1 MKCDIIHLQNK
12 VFWYELAII
21 YNISTKLMEY
31 SVLHIHSAVLDFQ
44 YIGTAAPPYQKYLK
58 PLCLI
63 RRGYLVSE
71 ECATGEYLANF
82 KKAIL

>member
-1 MKCDIIHLQNK
+1 
-12 VFWYELAII
+12 
-21 YNISTKLMEY
+21 MEC
-31 SVLHIHSAVLDFQ
+31 SVLHIHSVVLDFQ
-44 YIGTAAPPYQKYLK
+44 YRATAASLYQKYLK

>member
-1 MKCDIIHLQNK
+1 
-12 VFWYELAII
+12 
-21 YNISTKLMEY
+21 MEY
-31 SVLHIHSAVLDFQ
+31 SVLHIQSVVLDFQ
-44 YIGTAAPPYQKYLK
+44 YTTTAASLYQKYLK

-63 RRGYLVSE
+63 RSGYLVSE